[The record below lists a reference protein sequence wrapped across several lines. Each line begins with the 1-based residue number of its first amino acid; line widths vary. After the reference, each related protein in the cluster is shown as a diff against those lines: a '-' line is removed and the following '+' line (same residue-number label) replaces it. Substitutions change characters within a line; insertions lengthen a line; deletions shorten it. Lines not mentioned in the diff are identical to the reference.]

1 MGWVVVI
8 GILALVA
15 GLALVVWGAERFT
28 DGAIR
33 LAARLALS
41 TFFVGAVVSGLE
53 PENLASGAAA
63 ALGGLPQI
71 ALGTVIGSTIFLLT
85 GALGLALLIAPMDVR
100 IPREGPLAM
109 VLSLALFAV
118 ALWTDGT
125 VSRLEGV
132 LLAVAAVGLMLWL
145 YRRSPVFR
153 TEAKE
158 AQATSGLKVMGLLVA
173 GAAVMVLGAE
183 LLVHGARTL
192 LNVAALSE
200 TFLGMAVVGM
210 GESLE
215 ETARMT
221 APAQRGHP
229 ELAWGNVV
237 GTTRARND
245 PTAERR
251 PARAPTPRPLLSCL
265 YVTRCRSTSHP
276 ATARA
281 AGRRVSCRALR
292 RLSRIEPAIHVAA
305 GLTTR
310 QLGSQETISP
320 RSNEFQEEQAAEI
333 YHSVNRL
340 S

>member
-158 AQATSGLKVMGLLVA
+158 AQATSGLKVMRLLVT

-221 APAQRGHP
+221 APARRGHP

-237 GTTRARND
+237 GTTVVLLTFNLGVLAMIQPLSAD
-245 PTAERR
+245 PLVLRLH
-251 PARAPTPRPLLSCL
+251 APYLVACTLLVAGALLTLPRL
-265 YVTRCRSTSHP
+265 
-276 ATARA
+276 
-281 AGRRVSCRALR
+281 GRRAGAFLVVLYAVYLGLNLR
-292 RLSRIEPAIHVAA
+292 YMWQQ
-305 GLTTR
+305 G
-310 QLGSQETISP
+310 
-320 RSNEFQEEQAAEI
+320 
-333 YHSVNRL
+333 
-340 S
+340 